1 MQKELNPNLFPQNKS
16 KRESI
21 GDGVPSLELIYEKA
35 LAASEEVRL
44 LRTQF
49 NRLQDQMTRMG
60 TQISEHSKNQQLKFD
75 RLGQTISRIDQNH
88 TEMIRE
94 INERLAMVNSKLA
107 ERKTFDFKSQEVI
120 EQQAQMLK
128 SYEARIVKLQ
138 KIISEKE
145 AQIST
150 MADMINESKMELSFK
165 KR

>member
-1 MQKELNPNLFPQNKS
+1 MQKELNPSLFPNLKNR
-16 KRESI
+16 KDANGESL
-21 GDGVPSLELIYEKA
+21 PALEVIYEKA

-44 LRTQF
+44 LRTQL

-60 TQISEHSKNQQLKFD
+60 THLTENTKSQQVKFD
-75 RLGQTISRIDQNH
+75 RLGQSLTRIDQNH
-88 TEMIRE
+88 SEMIRE
-94 INERLAMVNSKLA
+94 INEKLALVNSKLA

-120 EQQAQMLK
+120 EQQSQMLK

-138 KIISEKE
+138 KILSEKE

-150 MADMINESKMELSFK
+150 MAGFLNEAKMELSRL